1 MDSSGTTPRRNDPG
15 RNRQREILTVSSR
28 GQITLPAA
36 MRRHLGI
43 TPGGA
48 VIVEECQGELR
59 LKPAAVLELA
69 HYSDGQIDEWDRAD
83 TLSNDE
89 RHAILSRL
97 QQA

>member
-1 MDSSGTTPRRNDPG
+1 M
-15 RNRQREILTVSSR
+15 
-28 GQITLPAA
+28 
-36 MRRHLGI
+36 
-43 TPGGA
+43 
-48 VIVEECQGELR
+48 IVEECQGELR